1 MLQSM
6 TGFGKSNGLYQSK
19 KVSVE
24 IRSLNSKG
32 LDLNLRI
39 PSVYRELESELR
51 KLLGEQL
58 DRGKIDFGIY
68 IESQADQ
75 SNGLINTELASMY
88 YQELKKL
95 NESWSEAPV
104 DYLSLVLKLPEV
116 LNQQAPE
123 VSDEEKEFIMS
134 LALSA
139 CEKLTQFRVQEGQAL
154 HVDFTEKIESIRN
167 GIQEIRVFEPER
179 IQVIRERIS
188 KALTDLSDV
197 RIDENRLEQEMIF
210 YLEKLDVSEEKMRL
224 TNHLDYFLNTM
235 VIPRNGKKLGFI
247 CQEMGREINTLGSK
261 CNHAEIQKRVVDMKD
276 NLEKMKEQIL
286 NTL

>member
-19 KVSVE
+19 KVSIE

-39 PSVYRELESELR
+39 PSAYRELESELR
-51 KLLGEQL
+51 KLLGELL

-75 SNGLINTELASMY
+75 SNGLINTELATLY
-88 YQELKKL
+88 YQEIKKL

-104 DYLSLVLKLPEV
+104 DYLSLVLRLPEV

-123 VSDEEKEFIMS
+123 VSDEEKKFIMD

-139 CEKLTQFRVQEGQAL
+139 CEKLTQFRAQEGEAL
-154 HVDFTEKIESIRN
+154 HADFTEKIESIRN
-167 GIQEIRVFEPER
+167 GIEEIRVFEPER

>member
-6 TGFGKSNGLYQSK
+6 TGFGKSNGIYQSK
-19 KVSVE
+19 KVSIE

-32 LDLNLRI
+32 LDLNVRI
-39 PSVYRELESELR
+39 PTIYRELESELR

-68 IESQADQ
+68 IESQSDQ
-75 SNGLINTELASMY
+75 SNGLINTELATNY
-88 YQELKKL
+88 YQELKTL
-95 NESWSEAPV
+95 NESWGEAPV
-104 DYLSLVLKLPEV
+104 DYLSMVLRMPEV

-123 VSDEEKEFIMS
+123 ISDGEKAFIMD
-134 LALSA
+134 LAVSA
-139 CEKLTQFRVQEGQAL
+139 CQKLTQFREQEGQAL
-154 HVDFTEKIESIRN
+154 QKDFSEKIESIRN
-167 GIQEIRVFEPER
+167 GIKEIIVFEPER
-179 IQVIRERIS
+179 MIAIRERIF

-261 CNHAEIQKRVVDMKD
+261 CNHADIQKRVVDMKD
-276 NLEKMKEQIL
+276 NLEKMKEQVL

>member
-19 KVSVE
+19 KVSIE

-39 PSVYRELESELR
+39 PSAYRELESELR

-75 SNGLINTELASMY
+75 SNGLINTELATLY

-104 DYLSLVLKLPEV
+104 DYLSLVLRLPEV

-123 VSDEEKEFIMS
+123 VSDEEKKFIMD

-139 CEKLTQFRVQEGQAL
+139 CEKLTQFRAQEGEAL
-154 HVDFTEKIESIRN
+154 HADFTEKIESIRN
-167 GIQEIRVFEPER
+167 GIQEIQVFEPER

-188 KALTDLSDV
+188 KALSDLSDV

-247 CQEMGREINTLGSK
+247 CQEMGREINTFGSK

>member
-1 MLQSM
+1 M
-6 TGFGKSNGLYQSK
+6 F
-19 KVSVE
+19 
-24 IRSLNSKG
+24 
-32 LDLNLRI
+32 D
-39 PSVYRELESELR
+39 
-51 KLLGEQL
+51 
-58 DRGKIDFGIY
+58 
-68 IESQADQ
+68 
-75 SNGLINTELASMY
+75 
-88 YQELKKL
+88 
-95 NESWSEAPV
+95 
-104 DYLSLVLKLPEV
+104 
-116 LNQQAPE
+116 
-123 VSDEEKEFIMS
+123 
-134 LALSA
+134 
-139 CEKLTQFRVQEGQAL
+139 
-154 HVDFTEKIESIRN
+154 
-167 GIQEIRVFEPER
+167 PER

>member
-19 KVSVE
+19 KVSIE

-39 PSVYRELESELR
+39 PSSYRELESELR

-75 SNGLINTELASMY
+75 SNGLINTELATLY
-88 YQELKKL
+88 YHELKKL

-104 DYLSLVLKLPEV
+104 DYLSLVLRLPEV

-123 VSDEEKEFIMS
+123 VSDDEKKFIMD
-134 LALSA
+134 LALNA
-139 CEKLTQFRVQEGQAL
+139 CQKLTQFRAQEGEAL
-154 HVDFTEKIESIRN
+154 HADFTEKIESIRN
-167 GIQEIRVFEPER
+167 GIQEISVFEPER
-179 IQVIRERIS
+179 IQVIRDRIT

-197 RIDENRLEQEMIF
+197 RIDENRLEQEMIY

-235 VIPRNGKKLGFI
+235 IISRNGKKLGFI

>member
-19 KVSVE
+19 KVSIE

-39 PSVYRELESELR
+39 PSAYRELESELR

-75 SNGLINTELASMY
+75 SNGLINTELATLY

-104 DYLSLVLKLPEV
+104 DYLSLVLRLPEV

-123 VSDEEKEFIMS
+123 VSDEEKKFIMD

-139 CEKLTQFRVQEGQAL
+139 CEKLTQFRAQEGEAL
-154 HVDFTEKIESIRN
+154 HADFTEKIESIRN
-167 GIQEIRVFEPER
+167 GIEEIRVFEPER

>member
-19 KVSVE
+19 KVSIE

-39 PSVYRELESELR
+39 PSAYRELESELR

-75 SNGLINTELASMY
+75 SNGLINTELATLY

-104 DYLSLVLKLPEV
+104 DYLSLVLRLPEV

-123 VSDEEKEFIMS
+123 VSDEEKKFIMD

-139 CEKLTQFRVQEGQAL
+139 CEKLTQFRAQEGEAL
-154 HVDFTEKIESIRN
+154 HADFTEKIESIRN
-167 GIQEIRVFEPER
+167 GIQEIQVFEPER

-188 KALTDLSDV
+188 KALSDLSDV

>member
-6 TGFGKSNGLYQSK
+6 TGFGKSNGIYQSK
-19 KVSVE
+19 KVSIE

-32 LDLNLRI
+32 LDLNVRI
-39 PSVYRELESELR
+39 PTIYRELESELR

-68 IESQADQ
+68 IESQSDQ
-75 SNGLINTELASMY
+75 SNGLINTELATNY
-88 YQELKKL
+88 YQEFKTL
-95 NESWSEAPV
+95 NESWGEAPV
-104 DYLSLVLKLPEV
+104 DYLSMVLRMPEV

-123 VSDEEKEFIMS
+123 ISDGEKAFIMD
-134 LALSA
+134 LAVSA
-139 CEKLTQFRVQEGQAL
+139 CQKLTQFREQEGQAL
-154 HVDFTEKIESIRN
+154 QKDFTEKIESIRN
-167 GIQEIRVFEPER
+167 GIQEIIVFEPER
-179 IQVIRERIS
+179 ISIIRERIY

-235 VIPRNGKKLGFI
+235 IIPRNGKKLGFI

-261 CNHAEIQKRVVDMKD
+261 CNHADIQKRVVDMKD
-276 NLEKMKEQIL
+276 NLEKMKEQVL

>member
-6 TGFGKSNGLYQSK
+6 TGFGKSNGLYQAK
-19 KVSVE
+19 KVSIE

-39 PSVYRELESELR
+39 PSSYRELESELR

-75 SNGLINTELASMY
+75 SNGLINTELATLY
-88 YQELKKL
+88 YHEVKKL

-104 DYLSLVLKLPEV
+104 DYLSLVLRLPEV

-123 VSDEEKEFIMS
+123 VSEEEKKFILD

-139 CEKLTQFRVQEGQAL
+139 CQKLTQFRAQEGEAL
-154 HVDFTEKIESIRN
+154 HADFTEKIESIRI
-167 GIQEIRVFEPER
+167 GIQEISVFEPER
-179 IQVIRERIS
+179 IQVIRDRIS

-197 RIDENRLEQEMIF
+197 RIDENRLEQEMIY

>member
-6 TGFGKSNGLYQSK
+6 TGFGKSNGIYQSK
-19 KVSVE
+19 KVSIE

-32 LDLNLRI
+32 LDLNVRI
-39 PSVYRELESELR
+39 PTIYRELESELR

-68 IESQADQ
+68 IESQSDQ
-75 SNGLINTELASMY
+75 SNGLINTELATNY
-88 YQELKKL
+88 FNELKTL
-95 NESWSEAPV
+95 NESWGEAPV
-104 DYLSLVLKLPEV
+104 DYLSMILRMPEV

-123 VSDEEKEFIMS
+123 ISEDEKAFIMD
-134 LALSA
+134 LAASA
-139 CEKLTQFRVQEGQAL
+139 CQKLTQFREQEGQAL
-154 HVDFTEKIESIRN
+154 NRDFTEKIESIRN
-167 GIQEIRVFEPER
+167 GIQEIIVFEPER
-179 IQVIRERIS
+179 MIAIRERIF

-235 VIPRNGKKLGFI
+235 IIPRNGKKLGFI

-261 CNHAEIQKRVVDMKD
+261 CNHADIQKRVVDMKD
-276 NLEKMKEQIL
+276 NLEKMKEQVL

>member
-19 KVSVE
+19 KVSIE

-39 PSVYRELESELR
+39 PSAYRELESELR

-75 SNGLINTELASMY
+75 SNGLINTELATLY

-104 DYLSLVLKLPEV
+104 DYLSLVLRLPEV

-123 VSDEEKEFIMS
+123 VSDEEKKFIMD

-139 CEKLTQFRVQEGQAL
+139 CDKLTQFRAQEGEAL
-154 HVDFTEKIESIRN
+154 HADFTEKIESIRN
-167 GIQEIRVFEPER
+167 GIQEIQVFEPER

-188 KALTDLSDV
+188 KALSDLSDV

>member
-1 MLQSM
+1 M
-6 TGFGKSNGLYQSK
+6 TGFGKSNGLYQAK
-19 KVSVE
+19 KVSIE

-39 PSVYRELESELR
+39 PSSYRELESELR

-68 IESQADQ
+68 IESQSDQ
-75 SNGLINTELASMY
+75 SNGLINTELATLY
-88 YQELKKL
+88 YHEVKKL

-104 DYLSLVLKLPEV
+104 DYLSLVLRLPEV

-123 VSDEEKEFIMS
+123 VSEEEKKFILD

-139 CEKLTQFRVQEGQAL
+139 CQKLTQFRAQEGEAL
-154 HVDFTEKIESIRN
+154 HADFTEKIESIRN
-167 GIQEIRVFEPER
+167 GIQEISVFEPER
-179 IQVIRERIS
+179 IQVIRDRIL

-197 RIDENRLEQEMIF
+197 RIDENRLEQEMIY

>member
-19 KVSVE
+19 KVSIE

-39 PSVYRELESELR
+39 PSAYRELESELR

-68 IESQADQ
+68 IESQTDQ
-75 SNGLINTELASMY
+75 SNGLINTELATLY

-123 VSDEEKEFIMS
+123 VSDEEKKFIMD

-139 CEKLTQFRVQEGQAL
+139 CEKLTQFRAQEGAAL
-154 HVDFTEKIESIRN
+154 HADFTEKIESIRN

-179 IQVIRERIS
+179 IHVIRERIS

>member
-1 MLQSM
+1 
-6 TGFGKSNGLYQSK
+6 
-19 KVSVE
+19 
-24 IRSLNSKG
+24 
-32 LDLNLRI
+32 
-39 PSVYRELESELR
+39 
-51 KLLGEQL
+51 
-58 DRGKIDFGIY
+58 
-68 IESQADQ
+68 
-75 SNGLINTELASMY
+75 
-88 YQELKKL
+88 
-95 NESWSEAPV
+95 
-104 DYLSLVLKLPEV
+104 
-116 LNQQAPE
+116 
-123 VSDEEKEFIMS
+123 
-134 LALSA
+134 LSA
-139 CEKLTQFRVQEGQAL
+139 CDKLTQFRAQEGEAL
-154 HVDFTEKIESIRN
+154 HADFTEKIESIRN

>member
-6 TGFGKSNGLYQSK
+6 TGFGKSNGIFQSK

-24 IRSLNSKG
+24 VRSLNSKG

-39 PSVYRELESELR
+39 PSVYRELESEIR

-58 DRGKIDFGIY
+58 DRGKIDLGIY
-68 IESQADQ
+68 VESQGDL
-75 SNGLINTELASMY
+75 SSGLINVELATTY
-88 YQELKKL
+88 YHELKRL

-104 DYLSLVLKLPEV
+104 DYMSLVLRMPEV
-116 LNQQAPE
+116 LNQQVPE
-123 VSDEEKEFIMS
+123 INEDEKAFIMD
-134 LALSA
+134 LCLSA
-139 CEKLTQFRVQEGQAL
+139 CQKLTQFREQEGQAL
-154 HVDFTEKIESIRN
+154 QKDFSEKIACIRQ
-167 GIQEIRVFEPER
+167 GIQEIIVFEPER
-179 IQVIRERIS
+179 IQTIRERIS
-188 KALTDLSDV
+188 KALGDLSDV

-224 TNHLDYFLNTM
+224 TNHLDYFLKTM
-235 VIPRNGKKLGFI
+235 ILPRNGKKLGFI

-261 CNHAEIQKRVVDMKD
+261 CNHSEIQKRVVDMKD
-276 NLEKMKEQIL
+276 NLEKMKEQVL

>member
-6 TGFGKSNGLYQSK
+6 TGFGKSNGLYQAK
-19 KVSVE
+19 KVSIE

-39 PSVYRELESELR
+39 PSSYRELESELR

-75 SNGLINTELASMY
+75 SNGLINTELATLY
-88 YQELKKL
+88 YHEVKKL

-104 DYLSLVLKLPEV
+104 DYLSLVLRLPEV

-123 VSDEEKEFIMS
+123 VSEEEKKFILD

-139 CEKLTQFRVQEGQAL
+139 CQKLTQFRAQEGEAL
-154 HVDFTEKIESIRN
+154 HADFTEKIESIRN
-167 GIQEIRVFEPER
+167 GIQEISVFEPER
-179 IQVIRERIS
+179 IQVIRDRIS

-197 RIDENRLEQEMIF
+197 RIDENRLEQEMIY

>member
-6 TGFGKSNGLYQSK
+6 TGFGKSNGLYQAK
-19 KVSVE
+19 KVSIE

-39 PSVYRELESELR
+39 PSSYRELESELR

-68 IESQADQ
+68 IESQSDQ
-75 SNGLINTELASMY
+75 TNGLINTELATLY
-88 YQELKKL
+88 YHEVKKL

-104 DYLSLVLKLPEV
+104 DYLSLVLRLPEV

-123 VSDEEKEFIMS
+123 VSEEEKKFILD

-139 CEKLTQFRVQEGQAL
+139 CQKLTQFRAQEGEAL
-154 HVDFTEKIESIRN
+154 HADFTEKIESIRN
-167 GIQEIRVFEPER
+167 GIQEISVFEPER
-179 IQVIRERIS
+179 IQVIRDRIS

-197 RIDENRLEQEMIF
+197 RIDENRLEQEMIY

>member
-19 KVSVE
+19 KVSIE

-39 PSVYRELESELR
+39 PSAYRELESELR

-75 SNGLINTELASMY
+75 SNGLINMELATLY

-104 DYLSLVLKLPEV
+104 DYLSLVLRLPEV

-123 VSDEEKEFIMS
+123 VSDEEKKFIMD

-139 CEKLTQFRVQEGQAL
+139 CDKLTQFRAQEGEAL
-154 HVDFTEKIESIRN
+154 HADFTEKIESIRN

>member
-19 KVSVE
+19 KVSIE

-39 PSVYRELESELR
+39 PSAYRELESELR

-75 SNGLINTELASMY
+75 SNGLINTELATLY
-88 YQELKKL
+88 YQEIKKL

-104 DYLSLVLKLPEV
+104 DFLSLVLRLPEV

-123 VSDEEKEFIMS
+123 VSDEEKKFIMD

-139 CEKLTQFRVQEGQAL
+139 CEKLTQFRAQEGEAL
-154 HVDFTEKIESIRN
+154 HADFTEKIESIRN
-167 GIQEIRVFEPER
+167 GIEEIRVFEPER

>member
-19 KVSVE
+19 KVSIE

-75 SNGLINTELASMY
+75 SNGLINTELASLY

-95 NESWSEAPV
+95 NESWAEAPV

-139 CEKLTQFRVQEGQAL
+139 CEKLNQFRAQEGAALQA
-154 HVDFTEKIESIRN
+154 DFTEKIESIRN

-188 KALTDLSDV
+188 KALSDLSDV

>member
-19 KVSVE
+19 KVSIE

-39 PSVYRELESELR
+39 PSAYRELESELR

-68 IESQADQ
+68 IESQSDQ
-75 SNGLINTELASMY
+75 SNGLINTELATLY

-104 DYLSLVLKLPEV
+104 DYLSLVLRLPEV

-123 VSDEEKEFIMS
+123 VSDEEKKFIMD

-139 CEKLTQFRVQEGQAL
+139 CEKLTQFRAQEGEAL
-154 HVDFTEKIESIRN
+154 HADFTEKIESIRN

-179 IQVIRERIS
+179 IQIIRERIS

>member
-6 TGFGKSNGLYQSK
+6 TGFGKSNGLYQAK
-19 KVSVE
+19 KVSIE

-39 PSVYRELESELR
+39 PSSYRELESELR

-75 SNGLINTELASMY
+75 SNGLINTELATLY
-88 YQELKKL
+88 YHEVKKL

-104 DYLSLVLKLPEV
+104 DYLSLVLRLPEV

-123 VSDEEKEFIMS
+123 VSEEEKKFIMD

-139 CEKLTQFRVQEGQAL
+139 CQKLTQFRAQEGEAL
-154 HVDFTEKIESIRN
+154 HADFTEKIESIRN
-167 GIQEIRVFEPER
+167 GIQEISVFEPER
-179 IQVIRERIS
+179 IQVIRDRIL

-197 RIDENRLEQEMIF
+197 RIDENRLEQEMIY

>member
-6 TGFGKSNGLYQSK
+6 TGFGKSNGIDQSK
-19 KVSVE
+19 KVSIE

-32 LDLNLRI
+32 LDLNVRI
-39 PSVYRELESELR
+39 PTIYRELESELR

-68 IESQADQ
+68 IESQSDQ
-75 SNGLINTELASMY
+75 SNGLINTELATNY
-88 YQELKKL
+88 YQELKSL
-95 NESWSEAPV
+95 NESWGEAPV
-104 DYLSLVLKLPEV
+104 DYLSMVLRMPEV

-123 VSDEEKEFIMS
+123 ISDGEKAFIMD
-134 LALSA
+134 LAVSA
-139 CEKLTQFRVQEGQAL
+139 CQKLTQFREQEGQAL
-154 HVDFTEKIESIRN
+154 QKDFSEKIESIRN
-167 GIQEIRVFEPER
+167 GIKEIIVFEPER
-179 IQVIRERIS
+179 MITIRERIF

-261 CNHAEIQKRVVDMKD
+261 CNHADIQKRVVDMKD
-276 NLEKMKEQIL
+276 NLEKMKEQVL

>member
-19 KVSVE
+19 KVSIE

-75 SNGLINTELASMY
+75 SNGLINTELASLY

-123 VSDEEKEFIMS
+123 VSDEEKAFIMN
-134 LALSA
+134 LAMSA